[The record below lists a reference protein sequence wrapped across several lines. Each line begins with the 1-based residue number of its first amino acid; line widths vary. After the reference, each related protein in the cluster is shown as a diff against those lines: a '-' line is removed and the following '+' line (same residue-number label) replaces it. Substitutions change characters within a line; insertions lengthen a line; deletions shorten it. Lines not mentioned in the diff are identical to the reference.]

1 MIQVICETSTKKKNL
16 GSFSNLPASLIFSP
30 TDTNLTQSNID
41 FSNVGNSL
49 TKDSNAFKKIQK
61 FSKVSSSN
69 ITRDTNSNLSTLK
82 KIDNLYISKNSLVSN
97 AYNYGNSNQNAF
109 ASVNSVLP
117 MNTTLLDTKGLNKY
131 LDYSLALNTDKLQK
145 NSNLQSL
152 NFFDKKDL
160 NENLLTS
167 IHSDFFSTRKSS
179 LVKNTDYLNTLFS
192 GKDKLSN
199 LNSTN
204 KLSLANKLSSA
215 KTNSDYKDMLDE
227 LVSDNNNA
235 YYT

>member
-1 MIQVICETSTKKKNL
+1 
-16 GSFSNLPASLIFSP
+16 
-30 TDTNLTQSNID
+30 LTQSNID

-145 NSNLQSL
+145 IQIYNL
-152 NFFDKKDL
+152 
-160 NENLLTS
+160 
-167 IHSDFFSTRKSS
+167 
-179 LVKNTDYLNTLFS
+179 
-192 GKDKLSN
+192 
-199 LNSTN
+199 
-204 KLSLANKLSSA
+204 
-215 KTNSDYKDMLDE
+215 
-227 LVSDNNNA
+227 
-235 YYT
+235 